1 MIPFHGI
8 RSSFGTRLAF
18 FFFLAALHVA
28 VQKLYLG
35 RLGGG
40 KVFGVGRDR
49 TGCQYC
55 GIRPYCR
62 YLEIQNEGE
71 IACDPMTFENA
82 VTFVPSLSDSAAL
95 LGQSKLA
102 ILYGF
107 RAAYTT

>member
-28 VQKLYLG
+28 VPKIVL
-35 RLGGG
+35 RPLGGG
-40 KVFGVGRDR
+40 KVFGVRR
-49 TGCQYC
+49 ERMRCQYC

-82 VTFVPSLSDSAAL
+82 VTFVLSSSDSALL

-102 ILYGF
+102 IFYGF
-107 RAAYTT
+107 RAGYTT